1 LSSAEAE
8 LKAAIYGEKEMMLAE
23 SLIKFLGFEIRA
35 KIIWT
40 DSSAARSVMT
50 RLGTGSK
57 MKHLQAAELYLQEKV
72 RMKELEVLKCST
84 SWNPADVLT
93 KFVSEELM
101 KKYLGLMGMVVWDD
115 SEVVSTCVENTY
127 GGRFSTNTMRTWF
140 KRTMVLGMMGTVKAG
155 DTCLTGDCEIKVH
168 SNHLKANTPDSMMW
182 LYVMLFLMLLCIL
195 LGCVGG
201 WRLRGW
207 LTAPTKEKAIRGPA
221 PKKQV
226 KTMMVQ
232 SQTRY
237 AWDRADP
244 RFVPLVEREH
254 GAWGPFL

>member
-1 LSSAEAE
+1 MSSAEAE

-23 SLIKFLGFEIRA
+23 SLIKFLGFEIKS

-84 SWNPADVLT
+84 NWNPADVLT

-115 SEVVSTCVENTY
+115 SEVVSTCVEDTH

-140 KRTMVLGMMGTVKAG
+140 KRTMVLGMMGPVKAG
-155 DTCLTGDCEIKVH
+155 DTCLTDDCED
-168 SNHLKANTPDSMMW
+168 TPDSMMW
-182 LYVMLFLMLLCIL
+182 LYVMLFMMMLFML

-201 WRLRGW
+201 WHLRGW
-207 LTAPTKEKAIRGPA
+207 LTVPAKAVRGPA

-226 KTMMVQ
+226 KNMMCQ

-244 RFVPLVEREH
+244 RFVPLGEREQ

>member
-1 LSSAEAE
+1 MLMVKHLCRYLLGLPVLATEVKKPDGSGILEGIVDSDWQGCQDTRKSTSGYVLVWEGSVISVGSATQSGVPSLSSAEAE

-23 SLIKFLGFEIRA
+23 SLIKFLGFEIKS

-84 SWNPADVLT
+84 NWNPADVLT

-140 KRTMVLGMMGTVKAG
+140 KRTMVLGMMGTVKASR
-155 DTCLTGDCEIKVH
+155 TT
-168 SNHLKANTPDSMMW
+168 ARTP
-182 LYVMLFLMLLCIL
+182 
-195 LGCVGG
+195 
-201 WRLRGW
+201 R
-207 LTAPTKEKAIRGPA
+207 
-221 PKKQV
+221 
-226 KTMMVQ
+226 
-232 SQTRY
+232 TR
-237 AWDRADP
+237 
-244 RFVPLVEREH
+244 
-254 GAWGPFL
+254 